1 MNIRRISYGLVAA
14 ATMLAGGTSCNYSYR
29 DKAKAD
35 AMKYLSGTELIQAE
49 HYASQQPSYE
59 KESSERIAYW
69 NSILAND
76 KAQEAYALGRQMVKD
91 SVEGKNFERPDYTLK
106 LDTIITQEKLVN
118 DIKNKVAEYHTAEE
132 FKEYRENEP
141 NNFHFMQLPNQ
152 THYWNLIANQGL
164 CKEEFEKGAADMRKE
179 LSVNSNVT
187 DANSFSS
194 IK

>member
-35 AMKYLSGTELIQAE
+35 AIKYLNAKELIQAE

-59 KESSERIAYW
+59 KESSERVAYW
-69 NSILAND
+69 NSILASD

-91 SVEGKNFERPDYTLK
+91 SVEGKNFERPDYTIK
-106 LDTIITQEKLVN
+106 LDTIINHEKLIS

-132 FKEYRENEP
+132 FNEYKENEP

-179 LSVNSNVT
+179 LS
-187 DANSFSS
+187 ANSKAADITPFSS